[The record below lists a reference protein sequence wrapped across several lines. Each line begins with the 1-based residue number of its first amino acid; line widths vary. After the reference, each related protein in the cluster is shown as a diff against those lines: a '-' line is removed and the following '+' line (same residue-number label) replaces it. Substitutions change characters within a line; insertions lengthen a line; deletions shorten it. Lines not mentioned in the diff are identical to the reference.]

1 MTRTVFFPPLSLLGS
16 TFFSSFKG
24 RVKSGDFHFCISA
37 PSLPSEREDKKRSHA
52 LSSPAMSRLLAPLLA
67 RRLGASAQQQA
78 AGSWLAGVGGGGGG
92 GGAGEMIASGS
103 IGGGLFPSMSAL
115 MISPSFLPPAAHAAL
130 GQVRW

>member
-1 MTRTVFFPPLSLLGS
+1 MTRTVFSPPLSLLGS
-16 TFFSSFKG
+16 TFSSFKG

-67 RRLGASAQQQA
+67 RQLGASAQQQA
-78 AGSWLAGVGGGGGG
+78 AGSWLAGVGGGG